1 MANGQQSSL
10 QPVFQYSFPANNL
23 FQISLVRDN
32 DPNLPG
38 YKKKHF
44 CFLTLAPGEAGA
56 QGGRTFNFTN
66 KINLKQ
72 DVHKVLGLAHAFRAV
87 ARGQKAMI
95 GNYSLFVD
103 TSKSAY
109 GAQGSGGVKQVFVN
123 DYIKKPQGK
132 QNDPNTPGERM
143 VSLGFRIG
151 QNQPVGLMFSVPD
164 ALACADVLEFVG
176 KLGLRLEA
184 QGSSVAFKAPDPVPN
199 QNTATPPSGGP
210 GSFDNQPPT
219 GSPGQQGFTNNPPS
233 PSGPA
238 GPSGGDPN
246 EVAQNFE
253 QGLSNAATFP
263 GTPPGMGDDDIPF

>member
-38 YKKKHF
+38 YKKRHF
-44 CFLTLAPGEAGA
+44 CFLTLAPGEAG
-56 QGGRTFNFTN
+56 QSGGRTFNFTN

-87 ARGQKAMI
+87 ARGQKALI

-109 GAQGSGGVKQVFVN
+109 AAQSGGGGVKQVFVN
-123 DYIKKPQGK
+123 EYVKKPQGQQ
-132 QNDPNTPGERM
+132 QNPNTPGERM

-151 QNQPVGLMFSVPD
+151 QNQPVGLMFTIPD
-164 ALACADVLEFVG
+164 AMACADVLEFVG

-184 QGSSVAFKAPDPVPN
+184 QGASVSFKAPDPVPE
-199 QNTATPPSGGP
+199 QNSSTHPPGAGSSGAGTFDGQPNTGQPNTGP
-210 GSFDNQPPT
+210 QSQP
-219 GSPGQQGFTNNPPS
+219 
-233 PSGPA
+233 
-238 GPSGGDPN
+238 DD
-246 EVAQNFE
+246 VAQNFE
-253 QGLSNAATFP
+253 QGLDNAATFP
-263 GTPPGMGDDDIPF
+263 GNVPPGPGDDDIPF

>member
-1 MANGQQSSL
+1 MANGQQSTL

-38 YKKKHF
+38 YKKRHF
-44 CFLTLAPGEAGA
+44 CFLTLAPGEAGTG
-56 QGGRTFNFTN
+56 GGRTFNFTN

-72 DVHKVLGLAHAFRAV
+72 DVHKIMGLAHAFRAV

-103 TSKSAY
+103 SSKSAY
-109 GAQGSGGVKQVFVN
+109 GGSGGGVKQVFVN
-123 DYIKKPQGK
+123 DYMKKPQGK

-164 ALACADVLEFVG
+164 ALACADVLEFIG

-184 QGSSVAFKAPDPVPN
+184 QGASVSFKAPDPAPDTQQNNFPPANTGVPPG
-199 QNTATPPSGGP
+199 TGTPPGAGTQSNPQTNMGARGP
-210 GSFDNQPPT
+210 ED
-219 GSPGQQGFTNNPPS
+219 
-233 PSGPA
+233 
-238 GPSGGDPN
+238 
-246 EVAQNFE
+246 VAQNFE
-253 QGLSNAATFP
+253 QGLNDAASFP
-263 GTPPGMGDDDIPF
+263 GTPPGIGDDDIPF

>member
-72 DVHKVLGLAHAFRAV
+72 DVHKILGLAHAFRAV

-103 TSKSAY
+103 SSKSAY
-109 GAQGSGGVKQVFVN
+109 GGQGGSVKQVFVN

-164 ALACADVLEFVG
+164 ALACADVLEYVG

-184 QGSSVAFKAPDPVPN
+184 QGASVAFKAPDPVPN
-199 QNTATPPSGGP
+199 QSSGTAGP

-219 GSPGQQGFTNNPPS
+219 GGPGQEGFSNNPP
-233 PSGPA
+233 PTGATGATTGPTN
-238 GPSGGDPN
+238 G
-246 EVAQNFE
+246 VAQNFE
-253 QGLSNAATFP
+253 QGLENAATFP

>member
-1 MANGQQSSL
+1 MSNGQQSSL

-38 YKKKHF
+38 YKKRHF
-44 CFLTLAPGEAGA
+44 CFLTLAPGE
-56 QGGRTFNFTN
+56 QNQQTGGRTFNFTN

-72 DVHKVLGLAHAFRAV
+72 DVHKIIGLAHAFRAV
-87 ARGQKAMI
+87 ARGQKALI

-109 GAQGSGGVKQVFVN
+109 AGQSGGGVKQAFVN

-151 QNQPVGLMFSVPD
+151 QNQPIGLMFSVPD
-164 ALACADVLEFVG
+164 AMACADVLEFVG

-184 QGSSVAFKAPDPVPN
+184 QGASVAFKAPDQAQN
-199 QNTATPPSGGP
+199 QNATGGT
-210 GSFDNQPPT
+210 GTNTQQDFDSSQPPADSAR
-219 GSPGQQGFTNNPPS
+219 SPN
-233 PSGPA
+233 
-238 GPSGGDPN
+238 D
-246 EVAQNFE
+246 VAQSFE
-253 QGLSNAATFP
+253 QGLDNAATFP
-263 GTPPGMGDDDIPF
+263 GTPPIPGQGDDDIPF

>member
-38 YKKKHF
+38 YKKRHF
-44 CFLTLAPGEAGA
+44 CFLTLAPGEAG
-56 QGGRTFNFTN
+56 QSGGRTFNFTN

-72 DVHKVLGLAHAFRAV
+72 DVHKVIGLAHAFRAV
-87 ARGQKAMI
+87 ARGQKALI

-109 GAQGSGGVKQVFVN
+109 AAQSGGGGVKQVFVN
-123 DYIKKPQGK
+123 EYVKKPQGQQ
-132 QNDPNTPGERM
+132 QNPNTPGERM

-151 QNQPVGLMFSVPD
+151 QNQPVGLMFTIPD
-164 ALACADVLEFVG
+164 AMACADVLEFVG

-184 QGSSVAFKAPDPVPN
+184 QGASVSFKAPDPVPAQN
-199 QNTATPPSGGP
+199 QTGATGAGTSGTGGGQP
-210 GSFDNQPPT
+210 GFNESQNQPDGAARQP
-219 GSPGQQGFTNNPPS
+219 
-233 PSGPA
+233 
-238 GPSGGDPN
+238 DD
-246 EVAQNFE
+246 VAQNFE
-253 QGLSNAATFP
+253 QGLDNAATFP
-263 GTPPGMGDDDIPF
+263 GNVPPGPGDDDIPF